1 MYIYQQQLMANAAR
15 QARVSNAKPT
25 SPKLI
30 PLDSPGPVT
39 PMELEGAD
47 GYLTAGINPTD
58 AASHVDKLIR
68 EEARRRGE
76 LSPGR
81 ITSVGGR

>member
-1 MYIYQQQLMANAAR
+1 MYLYQQQLMANAAR
-15 QARVSNAKPT
+15 QARGASKPT

-47 GYLTAGINPTD
+47 GYLTARMTTND
-58 AASHVDKLIR
+58 AAAHVEKLIR
-68 EEARRRGE
+68 DEAHRRGDI
-76 LSPGR
+76 SPGR
-81 ITSVGGR
+81 ATAVGGR